1 MGLGPLGVPIWDR
14 VPTYGTESV
23 HMGPSLYICDS
34 ALNITALN
42 SIQRGESR
50 VRRRSWAR
58 ARRRP
63 CSACAPAWR
72 RPSSFA
78 AAMPAP
84 KQVPALLCFEPLG
97 DSRAGPLGRTIDYS
111 AGR

>member
-50 VRRRSWAR
+50 AGPR
-58 ARRRP
+58 
-63 CSACAPAWR
+63 
-72 RPSSFA
+72 A
-78 AAMPAP
+78 AAPMLRVRSCVAAP
-84 KQVPALLCFEPLG
+84 L
-97 DSRAGPLGRTIDYS
+97 
-111 AGR
+111 